1 MRQVGWKR
9 TPFWNKLLPEEFCM
23 TPSSTASQTETA
35 MLAGGQVFHQNK
47 TLTDRIHAM
56 ALLCWESWMA
66 GQPNPPNT
74 PLRAK
79 RVLYN
84 LYTKIIQNRS
94 LTKPSHPTC
103 STLCWASILLPTCMY
118 CHHRPKGNQWIP
130 NLDTPQK
137 INGWKPDNTSLGK
150 VHIIFQT
157 IIFRFELLIF
167 RGVYRFSAECWYFCH
182 PKKKQAN
189 HANSWQHL
197 TPSGDPTL
205 LSLSQWNFS
214 SSFQKSGNL

>member
-1 MRQVGWKR
+1 MVSLK
-9 TPFWNKLLPEEFCM
+9 KALLNP
-23 TPSSTASQTETA
+23 
-35 MLAGGQVFHQNK
+35 VFAVVLVCCSYPLV
-47 TLTDRIHAM
+47 TLTPLVASGGCQKTANFKRKLI
-56 ALLCWESWMA
+56 L
-66 GQPNPPNT
+66 
-74 PLRAK
+74 LRAK

-94 LTKPSHPTC
+94 LTKPSHPTS
-103 STLCWASILLPTCMY
+103 STLCWASILLPTW
-118 CHHRPKGNQWIP
+118 RGTAIIGLFSNLWIP